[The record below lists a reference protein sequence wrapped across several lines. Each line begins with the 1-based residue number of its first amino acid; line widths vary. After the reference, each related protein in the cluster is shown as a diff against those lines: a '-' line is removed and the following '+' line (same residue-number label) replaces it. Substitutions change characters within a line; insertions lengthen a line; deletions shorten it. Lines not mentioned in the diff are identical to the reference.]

1 MMAHAG
7 TESHDGGWFNNFIHS
22 TVTGSVILLI
32 SAIAALIWAN
42 SPWADSYFALAH
54 TYVGVSWGDASLQM
68 SLQHWINDALMVLFF
83 FVVGLEIKREL
94 VVGELSSLAKSAL
107 PVAAAAGGMIVPAVL
122 YVALNVGGEGAAG
135 WGVPMAT
142 DIAFAL
148 GILALF
154 GSRAP
159 IGLKVFLTALAIADD
174 LGAVAVIAL
183 FYTDQIHWNGLIVA
197 AAFLFLLYLQI
208 QFRSR
213 RTGIMFLTIVMV
225 WAGVFASGIHAT
237 VAGILL
243 AFLVPV
249 RSKIDPQEFLERAKK
264 RILQLDAAGLTSES
278 AISDSSQYDAMTEIA
293 EVTEDVRPP
302 GLTLEKYLHP
312 TQVFIVLPLFAF
324 FNAGVS
330 IDKGILEVMLEP
342 VTLGI
347 IFGLFVGKQ
356 IGVLGASWIAIKS
369 GYGNIP
375 DGVSWGQIWG
385 AGCLA
390 GVGFTMSLFIT
401 ELAFKDPVLIS
412 QAKIGILFASLISG
426 IVGYIIL
433 SRVLPQN
440 AAE

>member
-7 TESHDGGWFNNFIHS
+7 TESHEGGWFHDFIHS

-54 TYVGVSWGDASLQM
+54 TYVGVSWGEASLQM

-225 WAGVFASGIHAT
+225 WAGVFASGVHAT

-293 EVTEDVRPP
+293 DVTEDVRPP

-330 IDKGILEVMLEP
+330 IDKSILEVMLEP

-347 IFGLFVGKQ
+347 IIGLFVGKQ
-356 IGVLGASWIAIKS
+356 IGVLGASWIAVKS

-412 QAKIGILFASLISG
+412 QAKIGILIASLISG
-426 IVGYIIL
+426 IAGYIIL

-440 AAE
+440 VAE

>member
-7 TESHDGGWFNNFIHS
+7 TESHDGGWFHNFIHS

-54 TYVGVSWGDASLQM
+54 TYVGVSWGEASLQM

-94 VVGELSSLAKSAL
+94 VVGELSSMAKSVL

-183 FYTDQIHWNGLIVA
+183 FYTHQIRWNGLIVA

-225 WAGVFASGIHAT
+225 WAGVFASGVHAT

-249 RSKIDPQEFLERAKK
+249 RSKIDPQEFLQRAKK

-278 AISDSSQYDAMTEIA
+278 AISDGSQYDAMTEIA

-347 IFGLFVGKQ
+347 IIGLFVGKQ

-401 ELAFKDPVLIS
+401 ELAFKDPMLIS
-412 QAKIGILFASLISG
+412 QAKIGILIASLISG

-433 SRVLPQN
+433 SKALPQN